1 MGAIMT
7 LLKVIQELNTLDK
20 ESTIYATTPWTED
33 SIAMVLPEPEAGGIP
48 QKADELGLKYFIEVF
63 IAHEF
68 LTDWEGTLDKVPTA
82 HEKCA
87 RLIQYAIND
96 A

>member
-1 MGAIMT
+1 MT
-7 LLKVIQELNTLDK
+7 LLKVIQELDTLDQ
-20 ESTIYATTPWTED
+20 ESTIYAAKPWTES
-33 SIAMVLPEPEAGGIP
+33 SIAMVFPEQEAGGVL
-48 QKADELGLKYFIEVF
+48 QEADELGLKYFIEVF

-68 LTDWEGTLDKVPTA
+68 LTDWEANLHKTPTIS
-82 HEKCA
+82 EKCE

>member
-1 MGAIMT
+1 MGTTMK
-7 LLKVIQELNTLDK
+7 LLKVIQELDTLDK
-20 ESTIYATTPWTED
+20 ESTIYASKPWTE
-33 SIAMVLPEPEAGGIP
+33 SSTAMVLPEPEAGDIP
-48 QKADELGLKYFIEVF
+48 READELGLNYFIEVF

-68 LTDWEGTLDKVPTA
+68 LTDWEANLDKTPTI
-82 HEKCA
+82 HEKCE

>member
-1 MGAIMT
+1 MGTMT
-7 LLKVIQELNTLDK
+7 LLKVIQELNTLDQ
-20 ESTIYATTPWTED
+20 ESTIYAAKPWAEN
-33 SIAMVLPEPEAGGIP
+33 SIAIVLPEPVDEDIP
-48 QKADELGLKYFIEVF
+48 QKANELGLKYFIEVF

-68 LTDWEGTLDKVPTA
+68 LTDWEMKLDKKPNI

-87 RLIQYAIND
+87 RLIYYAIND